1 MRGRILAQYAT
12 WHRQH
17 TTITTMQKL
26 PNRFKQLIPKNEI
39 TEALFNFKKVFYTVA
54 VFTAVINLLM
64 LAPSIYMLEVYD
76 RVLASQNEYTLYM
89 LSFMILGIFAL
100 INLLEQMRTMVVIRV
115 GAKMDDFLNQRIFT
129 ASFEQNLK
137 KSGINAGQA
146 LNDLTTI
153 RQFVTGNGLFAF
165 FDAPW
170 FPIYLLIIFMFHF
183 WLGVFATISVAILV
197 ALAWLNEAVSKAP
210 LSEANTIAVRSSA
223 MATNNLRNA
232 EVIEAMG
239 MLGNMRRRWY
249 ETHKKFL
256 GAQSLA
262 SERSSQV
269 TAVSKFVR
277 LSVQSLVLG
286 LAALLVIRGEVTAGM
301 MIAASILLG
310 RALSPVEQVIA
321 VSRQWRGTVIAYE
334 RLRDLLADHPVRFNS
349 MKLPNPTGK
358 VSVEGITAA
367 PPGSNIPV
375 VAQLTFAINAGD
387 VLGIIGPS
395 GSGKST
401 LARLLVG
408 VWPALA
414 GKVRLD
420 SADIY
425 QWNKEELGPSIGYLP
440 QDVELFAGTISENIA
455 RFGEVD
461 PEKVVKA
468 AQLSGVHDLVLH
480 LPKGYDTVIGDGG
493 AGLSGGQKQ
502 RIGLA
507 RALYDL
513 PALIVLDEPNSN
525 LDDVGEAALTQSIV
539 QLQKLGKT
547 VILISHRPNIIKI
560 TNKLLVLRDGINQ
573 AFGPTDQVLQLLA
586 KKQSEAQAAQANTAS
601 KAGQGAPAAI
611 TTVPASA
618 VKDVPANKP
627 VKGADDASKADTKKV
642 PDADQEGTS

>member
-1 MRGRILAQYAT
+1 
-12 WHRQH
+12 
-17 TTITTMQKL
+17 MQKL

-39 TEALFNFKKVFYTVA
+39 TDALKKFKSVFYTVG

-89 LSFMILGIFAL
+89 LTFMILGLFAL
-100 INLLEQMRTMVVIRV
+100 INVLEQMRTMVVIRV
-115 GAKMDDFLNQRIFT
+115 GSKMDDFLNQRIFT
-129 ASFEQNLK
+129 AAFEQNLK

-146 LNDLTTI
+146 LSDLTTI
-153 RQFVTGNGLFAF
+153 RQFVTGNGLFAI

-170 FPIYLLIIFMFHF
+170 FPIYLLIIFMFDF
-183 WLGVFATISVAILV
+183 WLGLFSAISVAILV
-197 ALAWLNEAVSKAP
+197 SLAWLNEAVSKNP
-210 LSEANTIAVRSSA
+210 LSEANTIAVRSGA

-249 ETHKKFL
+249 ENHKRFL
-256 GAQSLA
+256 SAQALA

-277 LSVQSLVLG
+277 LSVQSLILG

-334 RLRDLLADHPVRFNS
+334 RLRDLLADNPLRPTS
-349 MKLPNPTGK
+349 MKLPTPTGK

-367 PPGSNIPV
+367 PPGSNVPV
-375 VAQLTFAINAGD
+375 LAQLTFAINAGD

-420 SADIY
+420 GADIY
-425 QWNKEELGPSIGYLP
+425 QWNKEELGPNIGYLP

-461 PEKVVKA
+461 SEKVVIA
-468 AQLSGVHDLVLH
+468 AKLAGVHELVLNM
-480 LPKGYDTVIGDGG
+480 PKGYDTVIGDNG

-525 LDDVGEAALTQSIV
+525 LDDVGETALTQAIV
-539 QLQKLGKT
+539 QLQKMGKT

-586 KKQSEAQAAQANTAS
+586 KKQSEAQAAQAAATKPTQA
-601 KAGQGAPAAI
+601 APTSI

-618 VKDVPANKP
+618 VKDVPPSKP
-627 VKGADDASKADTKKV
+627 MKGVDSATESELKKI
-642 PDADQEGTS
+642 PDSDKEGTS